1 MGKTTLKN
9 VVYVGVFLVFWVI
22 FLYRPIRFVD
32 LIEIDNENLTPV
44 NQFCIWP
51 A

>member
-1 MGKTTLKN
+1 MAGAWGKLSEKMLFML
-9 VVYVGVFLVFWVI
+9 GV